1 MLLFKP
7 LASAVALFA
16 CIVAMMPAAA
26 SDPALA
32 PLAPLMGKTWRSVES
47 GANPD
52 GSTFN
57 DVVRWEWQAGGH
69 MALATHS
76 LNGGVYGGV
85 TLIHHDAKAR
95 TIVFRYA
102 TTGGFYTE
110 GTIVPKDGGFEIM
123 ESVKGATGGPS
134 DVRTFMKMDGPDAYT
149 VESRMMMDGVW
160 GDPQTRMYRVDSD
173 AHVLFNQ

>member
-1 MLLFKP
+1 MLRFKH
-7 LASAVALFA
+7 LALAVAFFA
-16 CIVAMMPAAA
+16 CTLAGVPAMAA
-26 SDPALA
+26 DPVLA
-32 PLAPLMGKTWRSVES
+32 PLAPLMGKTWRSVEN
-47 GANPD
+47 GTNPD

-57 DVVRWEWQAGGH
+57 DVVRWEWQASGH

-76 LNGGVYGGV
+76 LNEGVYGGV

-110 GTIVPKDGGFEIM
+110 GTIVPKDGGFEIL
-123 ESVKGATGGPS
+123 ETVKGTTGGPS

-149 VESRMMMDGVW
+149 VESRMMVNGVW
-160 GDPQTRMYRVDSD
+160 GEPQTRMYRVDPD
-173 AHVLFNQ
+173 ADVLFHQ